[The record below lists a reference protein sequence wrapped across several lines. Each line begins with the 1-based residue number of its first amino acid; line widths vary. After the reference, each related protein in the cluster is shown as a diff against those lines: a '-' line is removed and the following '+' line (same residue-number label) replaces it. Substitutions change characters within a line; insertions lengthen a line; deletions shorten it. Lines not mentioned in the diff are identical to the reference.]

1 MEDTEINKKYIIVI
15 INNIKGNISRLNM
28 ILNKISKKN
37 NIDYL
42 ILTGEVFTL
51 LTKEEEILSIS
62 FNGIIIIFDSSPL
75 GEIIRSKYEYSNYI
89 LKNNIFLCRSGIFSP
104 KDSNINIAFISGK
117 ETKELLDKKN
127 KNSNLLY
134 TNEFF
139 KYKDIENI
147 INNYYDI
154 KNKKNNK
161 IDFFLL
167 NNFPQSLYSRYYKII
182 EEECSNRNSIL
193 NEEKINNS
201 ISYSLNYLLYIM
213 NPRYIITSVDDFFYK
228 NINDIVINDAG
239 FRTFFYNLGYSEDK
253 INKSENYFIAINYR
267 SINDMKDEEIL
278 KLEGEQEEKIG
289 SKFIK
294 DKNLFKYFEYYEI
307 NDKKSLIENYDEY
320 LNICFKENRIRSIK
334 EMIQNIKPLLIS
346 NLNYNTSENEIKN
359 YLINKYGSI
368 KNIKLL
374 SNKENKFNGKAII
387 QFNNINSMTQ
397 ILNNNGKDRINDRII
412 KVMIY
417 NPKNQLNNNNNN
429 NNIININNN
438 MRINNIAECWFCY
451 DNNEKLDRKYIISDF
466 NYFYLAYPKGP
477 IDKYHFL
484 IIPKKHISSYINL
497 TKDEKIECEMIIKLI
512 KDYLYSKKKD
522 IIIFEKNLKY
532 NFSNT
537 LHMLI
542 NVFGIENILIEKLNN
557 FTENFLI
564 DENINDFIVSFNE
577 KYLDL
582 YNQNDEYIYI
592 NIPKI
597 YKQKII
603 RKIIFIKTKEYKIDY
618 PRKLISIYIN
628 KEEAINWRN
637 TINEGEEYLNEIKKD
652 VKTFFNDNFKYI

>member
-1 MEDTEINKKYIIVI
+1 
-15 INNIKGNISRLNM
+15 
-28 ILNKISKKN
+28 
-37 NIDYL
+37 
-42 ILTGEVFTL
+42 
-51 LTKEEEILSIS
+51 
-62 FNGIIIIFDSSPL
+62 
-75 GEIIRSKYEYSNYI
+75 
-89 LKNNIFLCRSGIFSP
+89 
-104 KDSNINIAFISGK
+104 
-117 ETKELLDKKN
+117 
-127 KNSNLLY
+127 
-134 TNEFF
+134 
-139 KYKDIENI
+139 
-147 INNYYDI
+147 
-154 KNKKNNK
+154 
-161 IDFFLL
+161 
-167 NNFPQSLYSRYYKII
+167 
-182 EEECSNRNSIL
+182 
-193 NEEKINNS
+193 
-201 ISYSLNYLLYIM
+201 
-213 NPRYIITSVDDFFYK
+213 
-228 NINDIVINDAG
+228 
-239 FRTFFYNLGYSEDK
+239 
-253 INKSENYFIAINYR
+253 
-267 SINDMKDEEIL
+267 
-278 KLEGEQEEKIG
+278 
-289 SKFIK
+289 
-294 DKNLFKYFEYYEI
+294 
-307 NDKKSLIENYDEY
+307 
-320 LNICFKENRIRSIK
+320 
-334 EMIQNIKPLLIS
+334 
-346 NLNYNTSENEIKN
+346 
-359 YLINKYGSI
+359 
-368 KNIKLL
+368 
-374 SNKENKFNGKAII
+374 
-387 QFNNINSMTQ
+387 
-397 ILNNNGKDRINDRII
+397 
-412 KVMIY
+412 MIY

-542 NVFGIENILIEKLNN
+542 NVFGIDNILIEKLNN

-564 DENINDFIVSFNE
+564 DENINDFIISFNE

-597 YKQKII
+597 YKQKKK

-618 PRKLISIYIN
+618 PRKLISLYIN

-652 VKTFFNDNFKYI
+652 VKIFFNDNFKYI